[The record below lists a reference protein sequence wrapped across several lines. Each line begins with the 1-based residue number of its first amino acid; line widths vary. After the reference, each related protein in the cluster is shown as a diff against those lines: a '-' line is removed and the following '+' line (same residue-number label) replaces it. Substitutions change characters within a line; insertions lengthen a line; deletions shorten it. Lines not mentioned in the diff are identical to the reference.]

1 MNKTVSKSDALN
13 AILNSLSATSGD
25 IEATAVVSTDGLMM
39 ASNFPAGMDE
49 DRISAMA
56 AALLA
61 MGERTARE
69 LNRGNLDQVFV
80 KGANGFLI
88 LMGAG
93 PNGVLVALCTK
104 AAKLGLIFLDMNRA
118 AAELTRI
125 L

>member
-1 MNKTVSKSDALN
+1 MNKMVSKSDALN

-25 IEATAVVSTDGLMM
+25 IEASAVVSTDGLMM

-61 MGERTARE
+61 MGER
-69 LNRGNLDQVFV
+69 
-80 KGANGFLI
+80 ANGYVI
-88 LMGAG
+88 LMGTG

-104 AAKLGLIFLDMNRA
+104 AAKLGLIFLDMQRA

-125 L
+125 I